1 MNGCVTLGEGGSMGE
16 AVLKVFMLVLVLVLV
31 LVFWLASGPVRRPPR
46 QLGSG

>member
-31 LVFWLASGPVRRPPR
+31 FWLASGPVRRPPR